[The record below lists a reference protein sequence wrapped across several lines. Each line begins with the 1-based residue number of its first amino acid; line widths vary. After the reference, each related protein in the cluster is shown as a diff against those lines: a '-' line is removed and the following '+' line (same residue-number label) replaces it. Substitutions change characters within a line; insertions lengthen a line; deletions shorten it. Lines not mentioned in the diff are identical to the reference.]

1 MSKKIKSELYV
12 SLLIWVCFIM
22 PQYIFSQESNMP
34 LIKLESKIDEV
45 TVFIDRAQVKRSAPV
60 DLKKGEQEVIFM
72 ALPAAIEKNSIQV
85 SGKGNAIIK
94 NVRLETKYFTE
105 TLSLEAAKLGE
116 RKKELEEE
124 SAKYQDFINEAKKE
138 QKFIE
143 NITKKLTATG
153 GEKEQVELDPEK
165 WIKMVE
171 FYRTKNNSINDEV
184 RNFRTKINTMQLE
197 IDKIN
202 RELNELGSEGSK
214 SQNNVHVI
222 LDIKETGTMRLDL
235 SYIVYGP
242 SWIPDYD
249 LRVESLNKTMD
260 IAYNAQIKQNTGE
273 DWRNIRLNLSTAKP
287 QIGGK
292 MPELT
297 PWYLKYETPPSEI
310 YRSETMK
317 KEKKAMMNQMIG
329 SELDEEPEADKDEL
343 EDMEYLETSAQTGA
357 TAVVFNIGGYST
369 IDSDNKNHKV
379 TISILQFPAYFRYS
393 TVPKLSP
400 YAYLKAKVKNNSD
413 FPYLPGETH
422 IYLDGSFVANSSMD
436 LVAPA
441 QEFWTFLG
449 IDEGIK
455 VERKLI
461 KKYKEPV
468 NFNKKSK
475 ITFEYLLVIE
485 NLKKTEEEIVI
496 WDQLPIS
503 NNKEIAVQLL
513 KPEYSKDSESL
524 KKNEYDFFEWFS
536 KLKPGDKVEIP
547 FSYLVTYPADQI
559 LSNIE

>member
-1 MSKKIKSELYV
+1 MY
-12 SLLIWVCFIM
+12 
-22 PQYIFSQESNMP
+22 
-34 LIKLESKIDEV
+34 
-45 TVFIDRAQVKRSAPV
+45 
-60 DLKKGEQEVIFM
+60 
-72 ALPAAIEKNSIQV
+72 
-85 SGKGNAIIK
+85 
-94 NVRLETKYFTE
+94 
-105 TLSLEAAKLGE
+105 
-116 RKKELEEE
+116 
-124 SAKYQDFINEAKKE
+124 
-138 QKFIE
+138 
-143 NITKKLTATG
+143 
-153 GEKEQVELDPEK
+153 
-165 WIKMVE
+165 
-171 FYRTKNNSINDEV
+171 
-184 RNFRTKINTMQLE
+184 
-197 IDKIN
+197 
-202 RELNELGSEGSK
+202 
-214 SQNNVHVI
+214 
-222 LDIKETGTMRLDL
+222 
-235 SYIVYGP
+235 
-242 SWIPDYD
+242 
-249 LRVESLNKTMD
+249 